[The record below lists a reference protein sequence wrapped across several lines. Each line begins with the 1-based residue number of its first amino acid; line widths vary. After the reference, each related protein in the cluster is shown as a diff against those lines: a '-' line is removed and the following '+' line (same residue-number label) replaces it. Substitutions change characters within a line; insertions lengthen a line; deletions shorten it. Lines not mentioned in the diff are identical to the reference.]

1 MMTGALIFCCWAV
14 SFLFAGIE
22 AGLLSVDPVRL
33 RSHAKRNELAA
44 LLLERLLK
52 RPERLLVTVL
62 LVTNMADI
70 LGLLLLT
77 RLLVTSYGYPGFFST
92 IVIALPIYLFVLG
105 VLPKSLFRR
114 FPFRALAAFA
124 GVLEITTVL
133 LWPVLELGAGFGR
146 LLLPRRVTNQVRL
159 FAAREELKQIT
170 AQSER
175 EGSLTSAER
184 VMIHNV
190 VDFRAVKAREFM
202 VPLAQSIT
210 VPPQAL
216 LADVLALSAKM
227 NVDRLPVVDPE
238 GNAIGLINVLDILL
252 DKEEPGSLR
261 KYMRRIVTA
270 TESEPA
276 YRLLQRLRA
285 ARRGLAGVVN
295 AQQKLIGLVTSEN
308 LIKRLISSAPV
319 TATTT
324 N

>member
-1 MMTGALIFCCWAV
+1 MTGTLIFSCWAV

-33 RSHAKRNELAA
+33 RSRAKRNEASA
-44 LLLERLLK
+44 LRLERLLK

-77 RLLVTSYGYPGFFST
+77 RLLVTSYGYPGFFGA

-124 GVLEITTVL
+124 GVLEITTIL

-184 VMIHNV
+184 TMIHNV
-190 VDFRAVKAREFM
+190 VDFRAVKAGGVM
-202 VPLAQSIT
+202 VPIAQSIT
-210 VPPQAL
+210 VQPQTS
-216 LADVLALSAKM
+216 VTEIVALSAKT

-252 DKEEPGSLR
+252 DKEESGSLH

-270 TESEPA
+270 TETEPA
-276 YRLLQRLRA
+276 YRLLLRLRA

-295 AQQKLIGLVTSEN
+295 AQQKLIGLVTSED
-308 LIKRLISSAPV
+308 LIKRVISSAPV
-319 TATTT
+319 TST
-324 N
+324 